1 MQGDRDWPADTPL
14 KVLNL
19 NKKNRQAAL
28 WSLYPTAGSVNGR
41 CKIADCHSRLIR
53 IKKGQQKT
61 EADTFKQSLKTILSA
76 SKQDVEREI
85 ERQRETRKAKRKAGK
100 KIPSR

>member
-28 WSLYPTAGSVNGR
+28 WSLYPAAGSVNGR
-41 CKIADCHSRLIR
+41 CRNRARLM
-53 IKKGQQKT
+53 IKKN
-61 EADTFKQSLKTILSA
+61 EPFPAH
-76 SKQDVEREI
+76 
-85 ERQRETRKAKRKAGK
+85 
-100 KIPSR
+100 